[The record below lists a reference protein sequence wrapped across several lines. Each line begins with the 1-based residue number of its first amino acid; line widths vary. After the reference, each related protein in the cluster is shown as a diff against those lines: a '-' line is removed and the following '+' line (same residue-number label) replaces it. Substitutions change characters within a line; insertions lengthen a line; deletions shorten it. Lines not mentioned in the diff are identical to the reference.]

1 MCIQSSYTNAQW
13 IYINNLNNYF
23 WYVVVILLYICCCFL
38 LLACSSSL
46 YTELSFFISSLFC
59 CMCSLIMF
67 IVNIIHT
74 FGAECV
80 CIFCFFCLLRA
91 HAELLFS
98 VCTFWNQNRTLQ
110 TADIRETAFRDTDSS
125 VLMNNIYIIIEWPS
139 KTWKVFVS
147 TPYSVYELEI
157 NWLCFCTSS
166 FRICYVECVCSIFF
180 YDCCDD
186 DWVVYLGTLCIC

>member
-80 CIFCFFCLLRA
+80 CIFCFFVSFVHTPNCYSAFVHSEIKIVHYKQQILEKPRFETQTVQFSWIIYILLLNDLQKHEKFLFLLR
-91 HAELLFS
+91 
-98 VCTFWNQNRTLQ
+98 
-110 TADIRETAFRDTDSS
+110 
-125 VLMNNIYIIIEWPS
+125 
-139 KTWKVFVS
+139 
-147 TPYSVYELEI
+147 
-157 NWLCFCTSS
+157 
-166 FRICYVECVCSIFF
+166 
-180 YDCCDD
+180 
-186 DWVVYLGTLCIC
+186 TLCTNWK